1 MLGLVDARRSIGLA
15 MSDCSGPGPRVVI
28 GWPWSGCEG
37 SVRDRSVL
45 RAAGGARGGP
55 GTDDRPAAGPA
66 RRAGRGDRGAEAA
79 AGRLLAQ
86 LIETAVERRA
96 GQAGTEVAAPPG
108 RTQAP
113 RAAGPG
119 RGHPAAGAAA
129 G

>member
-55 GTDDRPAAGPA
+55 GTDDRPAAGPD

-86 LIETAVERRA
+86 LLPAAVERWA
-96 GQAGTEVAAPPG
+96 GQAGTEVAARPVG
-108 RTQAP
+108 AQAR
-113 RAAGPG
+113 RAAGAGGPHAAAD
-119 RGHPAAGAAA
+119 RAAG
-129 G
+129 

>member
-37 SVRDRSVL
+37 SVRDRAVL

-55 GTDDRPAAGPA
+55 GTDDRPAAGPD
-66 RRAGRGDRGAEAA
+66 RRAGRGDRRAEAA

-86 LIETAVERRA
+86 LLQAAVERRA
-96 GQAGTEVAAPPG
+96 GRAGAQVTARAVRAPARWAAGT
-108 RTQAP
+108 
-113 RAAGPG
+113 AGS
-119 RGHPAAGAAA
+119 HPAAGVRA